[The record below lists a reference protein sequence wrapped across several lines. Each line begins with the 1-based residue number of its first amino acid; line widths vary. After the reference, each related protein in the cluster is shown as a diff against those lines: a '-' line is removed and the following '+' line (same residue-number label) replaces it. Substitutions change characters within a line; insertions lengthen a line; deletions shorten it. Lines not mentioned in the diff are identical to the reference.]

1 MKKIGEYTIRGRVAH
16 LTESR
21 ILLFDGRFDTGY
33 VVKSFQVF
41 PYDFSAATDQ
51 TILGRLATTDGLP
64 LVREKFWDAADQRQ
78 IAFASTDGLGFES
91 MNPGQFTS
99 IDPDNFIVEDLF
111 ITCLNGDDQESNYM
125 IVLEKYDTTDSRG
138 ALAMVRNRSQA

>member
-1 MKKIGEYTIRGRVAH
+1 MKSLGEYTVKGRVAH
-16 LTESR
+16 LEETR
-21 ILLFDGRFDTGY
+21 IILFDGRTDTGF
-33 VVKSFQVF
+33 VVKSFQIF

-64 LVREKFWDAADQRQ
+64 VVRERFWDASDNRQ
-78 IAFASTDGLGFES
+78 VAWASTDGLGFES
-91 MNPGQFTS
+91 MNPGQFTA

-111 ITCLNGDDQESNYM
+111 ITCLNGDDNESNYL
-125 IVLEKYDTTDSRG
+125 IVLEKYDTTESHG